1 MCLGIV
7 GAGKLGTT
15 IARTAIEAG
24 YSELTFEGL
33 LGFFGPRG
41 IATELR
47 DRISADV
54 RAVAAEPTDL
64 AAVARHLGRLM
75 PASR

>member
-1 MCLGIV
+1 LAIGV
-7 GAGKLGTT
+7 E
-15 IARTAIEAG
+15 IAPASLR
-24 YSELTFEGL
+24 L
-33 LGFFGPRG
+33 LASGEPREDFDPWL
-41 IATELR
+41 A
-47 DRISADV
+47 SA